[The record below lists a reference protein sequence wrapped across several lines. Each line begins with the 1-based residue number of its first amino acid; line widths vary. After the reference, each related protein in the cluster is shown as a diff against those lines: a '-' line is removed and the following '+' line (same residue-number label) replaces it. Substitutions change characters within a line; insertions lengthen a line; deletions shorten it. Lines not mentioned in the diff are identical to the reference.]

1 MKIIETIKEFAQLE
15 AGCVLTIGNFDGV
28 HIGHQKILSVA
39 KEACLR
45 GVRKKTPLVV
55 AVFEPHPVSVLHP
68 EKAPERLTILTLKEN
83 LLASFGADFLFLLK
97 PDRAILSLSPDDFVK
112 KIIVEHV
119 RPSIV
124 VEGEDFHFGE
134 NRTGNI
140 NTLTYLAGEFGFEVV
155 IVEPAHAKLSIGPA
169 VNISSTLIR
178 NLLIDGKVADAAAAL
193 GRPYR
198 LIGKIVP
205 GKGKGKRLGFPTA
218 NLDNIGSLTPAEAVY
233 AATAAIASDENQI
246 CKADPPAADIPAAVS
261 IGRTETYG
269 QGNQLLVEAHLLTEN
284 VGSLYGKWMALDF
297 AEKIRS
303 QQKFRSEKDLA
314 DQIAN
319 DCQLVLSACGGLR
332 RAAKVKQFL
341 PHPKI

>member
-39 KEACLR
+39 KEAATKR
-45 GVRKKTPLVV
+45 QTPFIVMT
-55 AVFEPHPVSVLHP
+55 FDPHPVAILHP
-68 EKAPERLTILTLKEN
+68 EKAPERLTILTLKEH
-83 LLASFGADFLFLLK
+83 LLANFGADFLFLLK
-97 PDRAILSLSPDDFVK
+97 PDRAILSLSADDFVK
-112 KIIVEHV
+112 KIIVEHI

-140 NTLTYLAGEFGFEVV
+140 HTLTYLAGEFGFEVV
-155 IVEPAHAKLSIGPA
+155 IVEPAHEKLSIGPA

-233 AATAAIASDENQI
+233 AATAAVASDENQI
-246 CKADPPAADIPAAVS
+246 CKAEASIPAAVS
-261 IGRTETYG
+261 IGKTETYG
-269 QGNQLLVEAHLLTEN
+269 EGNLSLVEAHLLTEN

>member
-83 LLASFGADFLFLLK
+83 LLANFGADFLFLLK
-97 PDRAILSLSPDDFVK
+97 PDRAILSLFPDDFVK
-112 KIIVEHV
+112 KIIAEHV

-178 NLLIDGKVADAAAAL
+178 NLLIDGKVADAAVAL

-246 CKADPPAADIPAAVS
+246 CKAKASIPAAVS

-269 QGNQLLVEAHLLTEN
+269 EDNLPLVEAHLLTEN

-303 QQKFRSEKDLA
+303 QQKFLSEKDLA

-319 DCQLVLSACGGLR
+319 DCQLVLRSKEASLLR
-332 RAAKVKQFL
+332 SAAKVKQFPL
-341 PHPKI
+341 HPKI

>member
-28 HIGHQKILSVA
+28 HIGHQKILSAA

-45 GVRKKTPLVV
+45 RVSKKTPLVV
-55 AVFEPHPVSVLHP
+55 AVFEPHPISVLHP

-83 LLASFGADFLFLLK
+83 LLASFGVDFLFLLK
-97 PDRAILSLSPDDFVK
+97 PDRAILSLSADDFVK
-112 KIIVEHV
+112 KIIVENI

-140 NTLTYLAGEFGFEVV
+140 NTLNYLAGEFGFEAV
-155 IVEPAHAKLSIGPA
+155 IVEPACAKLSIGPA

-178 NLLIDGKVADAAAAL
+178 NLLMDGKVSDAAAAL
-193 GRPYR
+193 GRCYR

-233 AATAAIASDENQI
+233 AATAAVASDENQI
-246 CKADPPAADIPAAVS
+246 CKAEASIPAAVS
-261 IGRTETYG
+261 IGKTETYG
-269 QGNQLLVEAHLLTEN
+269 EDNLSLVEAHLLTED
-284 VGSLYGKWMALDF
+284 VGSLYGKWIALDF

-319 DCQLVLSACGGLR
+319 DCQKA
-332 RAAKVKQFL
+332 KQFL